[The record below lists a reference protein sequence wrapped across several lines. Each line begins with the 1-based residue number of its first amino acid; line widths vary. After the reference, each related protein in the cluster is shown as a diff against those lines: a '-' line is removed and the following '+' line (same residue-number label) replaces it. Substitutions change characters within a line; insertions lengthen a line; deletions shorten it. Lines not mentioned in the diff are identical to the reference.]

1 MVPDRLAGA
10 IAGVAAEGKGEAVCR
25 SVVVSKESLSPNV
38 SSSPSRE
45 TKQEAGRCRV
55 CVPGVVTCTN
65 SYVGYSDVRLC
76 DTPADGEF
84 VVVKT
89 VKTIPSVLFLSVL
102 L

>member
-1 MVPDRLAGA
+1 MVPDRLVGA

-45 TKQEAGRCRV
+45 TKQEASRCRV
-55 CVPGVVTCTN
+55 YVPGVVTN